1 MRRGCGCSDARNTD
15 LSVLKTKISLGSF
28 VGQPLPRCLGYF
40 RPFYITTH
48 VFVQLST
55 LRFFMYASTT
65 AWNTSVTSPSGV
77 TSEYPWHPSFSANA
91 RPSSSAASPTVSY
104 THLTL
109 PTNREV

>member
-1 MRRGCGCSDARNTD
+1 MRRGCGCDEAQNTD
-15 LSVLKTKISLGSF
+15 KNISGKLDGAAPAPVF
-28 VGQPLPRCLGYF
+28 GLF

-77 TSEYPWHPSFSANA
+77 TSEYPWHPSLSANA
-91 RPSSSAASPTVSY
+91 RPSSSAASPNRLFSLVSV
-104 THLTL
+104 LS
-109 PTNREV
+109 PTRTM